1 MTHNHQEVRRYHW
14 LIRYYRAQLRFELR
28 VLTARPGPEEERPM
42 AVTAQPSLADLDLT
56 DLDRW

>member
-28 VLTARPGPEEERPM
+28 VLTALRIIPPSITAAVFAWLRRTERK
-42 AVTAQPSLADLDLT
+42 
-56 DLDRW
+56 